1 MSPSLK
7 WRIVLPAGLLL
18 VAASALAGCSPSKP
32 APTASPSAATTATA
46 PATTTPS
53 TPSTP
58 TSTVAPSTTATAP
71 TTATPAPPA
80 AARLD
85 VAVTLKDF
93 AVVATPASIT
103 AGKVTFA
110 VQNAGVSPHE
120 FVIVKSDLAPDSL
133 PQVNQKTVDEK
144 QVQVIGKVEPFDG
157 GSKRELALELQPG
170 RYVLL
175 CNIPSHYI
183 SGMYTAFAVTAVQ

>member
-1 MSPSLK
+1 MSLSLK
-7 WRIVLPAGLLL
+7 WRIALPASLLL
-18 VAASALAGCSPSKP
+18 MAVGALAGCSSSKP
-32 APTASPSAATTATA
+32 ATTASPNAAATATA
-46 PATTTPS
+46 PATITPS

-58 TSTVAPSTTATAP
+58 TSTAAPSTTATAP
-71 TTATPAPPA
+71 TTATPAPAVA
-80 AARLD
+80 APLG

-93 AVVATPASIT
+93 AVVATPASLA

-120 FVIVKSDLAPDSL
+120 FVVVKSDLAPDSL

-144 QVQVIGKVEPFDG
+144 QVQVVGKIDPFDG
-157 GSKRELALELQPG
+157 GSKRELAVDLQPG

-175 CNIPSHYI
+175 CNVPSHYI
-183 SGMYTAFAVTAVQ
+183 SGMYTAFTVTAAR